1 MLCLLALRDEQARNF
16 LQNENWRE
24 ALAQVPDA
32 EILVRILESDLRP
45 DNPAS
50 LNAFMASL
58 APPEERL
65 VSAWLVQRMPPNA
78 GEMVKQW
85 WLGIR
90 QGILR
95 RQLEMA
101 ESRIRLPQHSSG
113 DVLNLQKQILDLK
126 EQLRELSEFSPIRV
140 ARS

>member
-1 MLCLLALRDEQARNF
+1 
-16 LQNENWRE
+16 
-24 ALAQVPDA
+24 
-32 EILVRILESDLRP
+32 
-45 DNPAS
+45 
-50 LNAFMASL
+50 MASL
-58 APPEERL
+58 APSEERL
-65 VSAWLVQRMPPNA
+65 VSAWLVQRLPPNA

-126 EQLRELSEFSPIRV
+126 EQLRELSEFSPTRV